1 MSAAVQSNE
10 ADPRFENAAIADMK
24 RVFAKQQ
31 ETALKWRTSTVAERI
46 ERLDKLRD
54 ALLKY
59 EDAIK
64 QSCAEDFGKPGPEV
78 DIGELIPILAE
89 IKSTKSH
96 LKKWMKD
103 DHVWPTMMMLGTKTR
118 IRYEPKGVSLIIAP
132 WNYPVNLCLMP
143 LVPALAAGCT
153 AIMKPSEMTP
163 ATSAVVKTLIAETF
177 DESEVAVIEGA
188 VEETTALLE
197 MPFDHIF
204 FTGSPAIGKVVMAA
218 AAKNLTSV
226 TLELGGKS
234 PTIVD
239 ETADLERAAK
249 GINFGKFLNAGQTC
263 IAPDYI
269 FVHESVKDG
278 FIKAASKA
286 LEATYG
292 ADATQSNDY
301 CGIVNERHFERVRSL
316 LAEATGKGATV
327 AHGGQMNEEKRV
339 IAPTLIDGVSMDSR
353 IMSEEIFGPLL
364 PIVSYSNIQEVVD
377 HVNANPKPLALYVYS
392 NDRKNIKK
400 VIGETSSGSACVNT
414 CTLQYLHM
422 NAPFGGVNNSGI
434 GSSHGVWGFKAFSH
448 ERTVMENKFSASLL
462 MAPPY
467 TDFVKR
473 IISLIKATVK

>member
-1 MSAAVQSNE
+1 MSAAVQPSE
-10 ADPRFENAAIADMK
+10 ADPRFENAANAEMK

-31 ETALKWRTSTVAERI
+31 ETALKWRTSTAAERI
-46 ERLDKLRD
+46 ARLDRLRD
-54 ALLKY
+54 AILKY

-78 DIGELIPILAE
+78 EIGELIPILAE

-103 DHVWPTMMMLGTKTR
+103 QRVRPTMVMFGTKTR
-118 IRYEPKGVSLIIAP
+118 VRSEPKGVSLIIAP

-163 ATSAVVKTLIAETF
+163 ATSAVVKKLIAETF
-177 DESEVAVIEGA
+177 DEAEVAVIEGA

-197 MPFDHIF
+197 LPFDHIF

-218 AAKNLTSV
+218 ASKHLTSV

-239 ETADLERAAK
+239 ETADVERAAK

-263 IAPDYI
+263 IAPDYV
-269 FVHESVKDG
+269 FVHESIKDA
-278 FIKAASKA
+278 FIKAASKG
-286 LEATYG
+286 LEAAYG
-292 ADATQSNDY
+292 KDATQSDDY
-301 CGIVNERHFERVRSL
+301 CQIVNERHFERVRSL
-316 LAEATGKGATV
+316 LAEATGKGASV
-327 AHGGQMNEEKRV
+327 AYGGQTNEEKKA
-339 IAPTLIDGVSMDSR
+339 ISPTLIDAVPEDAR

-364 PIVSYSNIQEVVD
+364 PIVSFRNIQDVIE

-392 NDRKNIKK
+392 NNRATIKK
-400 VIGETSSGSACVNT
+400 VIGETSSGGACVNT